1 MEQVKAQ
8 IRHLVD
14 QGYLALSDGDY
25 PVLSQGPRARE
36 LSAGSAQVTMRMK
49 AGQSRPARRE
59 RPQPLPGG
67 PVDETLF
74 QNLRALRGELARK
87 KSLPAYVIF
96 TDRTLREMAARKP
109 ATLSEMERVP
119 GVGSHKLAQY
129 GKQFLAVIQGN
140 HT

>member
-1 MEQVKAQ
+1 
-8 IRHLVD
+8 
-14 QGYLALSDGDY
+14 
-25 PVLSQGPRARE
+25 
-36 LSAGSAQVTMRMK
+36 MRMK
-49 AGQSRPARRE
+49 AGQSRPAHRE

-129 GKQFLAVIQGN
+129 GKQFLAVIQAGE
-140 HT
+140 TPC